1 MGSLMAGWSSPTSKD
16 PKSVVYQRNKS
27 LTKGEI
33 DAYWRSKKTTEEEH
47 LTAST
52 SSSPRTASTSSSPRT
67 ASTLSSPRS
76 IQETADKES
85 RELQRSNSLPVTDR
99 KGNFLNI
106 DTETAEKTL
115 MRKNDCNWAF
125 LNEPPVIAAEG
136 PTYKYA
142 SQYHLTSFGSRKPD
156 NLHGIST

>member
-1 MGSLMAGWSSPTSKD
+1 
-16 PKSVVYQRNKS
+16 VYQRNKS

-33 DAYWRSKKTTEEEH
+33 DAYWRLKKTTEEEH
-47 LTAST
+47 LVASS
-52 SSSPRTASTSSSPRT
+52 SSSPRSLTTLTSPRT
-67 ASTLSSPRS
+67 I

-85 RELQRSNSLPVTDR
+85 RELKRSNSLPVTDR

-106 DTETAEKTL
+106 DTETAAKTL
-115 MRKNDCNWAF
+115 MTQNDWWTRSNWAF

-142 SQYHLTSFGSRKPD
+142 SQYHLTSFGSSKPD
-156 NLHGIST
+156 HLHGIST